1 MENAYKMR
9 ITCNPYTKEIV
20 YECYENDRF
29 INISDLSDGCNS
41 ELINDKFTKTSFQN
55 RAYEIV
61 ELLNKHFNPGN
72 KGLHIDF
79 IGNKDDYD
87 VLESVIATYFS
98 DCNITSE
105 KNQRYFNEAPYVMKQ
120 IETRFDEVIS
130 TLEDSEYTKDEIT
143 AEIGKYRDTID
154 ESIAICVTGPPLTPP
169 RTYRTSARG

>member
-9 ITCNPYTKEIV
+9 ITCNPYIKEIV
-20 YECYENDRF
+20 YECYENDQF

-105 KNQRYFNEAPYVMKQ
+105 KNSFCILIQFINN
-120 IETRFDEVIS
+120 
-130 TLEDSEYTKDEIT
+130 TKDFFISCNKAFFFAYYHE
-143 AEIGKYRDTID
+143 
-154 ESIAICVTGPPLTPP
+154 L
-169 RTYRTSARG
+169 

>member
-61 ELLNKHFNPGN
+61 
-72 KGLHIDF
+72 
-79 IGNKDDYD
+79 
-87 VLESVIATYFS
+87 
-98 DCNITSE
+98 DCAWAQKENC
-105 KNQRYFNEAPYVMKQ
+105 Q
-120 IETRFDEVIS
+120 
-130 TLEDSEYTKDEIT
+130 
-143 AEIGKYRDTID
+143 
-154 ESIAICVTGPPLTPP
+154 
-169 RTYRTSARG
+169 